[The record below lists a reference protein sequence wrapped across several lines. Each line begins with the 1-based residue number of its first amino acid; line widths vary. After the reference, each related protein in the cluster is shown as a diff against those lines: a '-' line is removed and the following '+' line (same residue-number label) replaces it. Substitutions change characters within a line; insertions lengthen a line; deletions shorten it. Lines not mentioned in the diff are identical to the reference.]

1 MRQKVLQDIHLI
13 EHASDRLK
21 YNNDFISEAIRKDGL
36 CLRLIPEQA
45 NNVQVV
51 RYAIEQNPAAIQYA
65 STDLQ
70 TIYMSYQ
77 QFLHSSTLQNAR
89 FKISIQTFDSPGI
102 EQGFINTYTNTDKL
116 KYLDPQLFTHYKILP
131 NIVSSLHTL
140 PGKVMIRVCPVI
152 WDLLAWHKQRV
163 ITGNSDNATIR
174 EKNEGEQ
181 SKESLTT
188 AFVYLHKML
197 CFRHTTIDTLEV
209 LKLLPKKDTPK
220 RLAIE
225 KALERT
231 VNAVY
236 FEIESDDWVQWAT
249 ADKDLHQSIIDNTRS
264 GSSTVYAATTIAYQY
279 FFGNIEK
286 DTKQAIF
293 ECGWHTISH
302 PLFNHVNTSRDQWA
316 PSIQFFCCKQKPA
329 ITPDNTLLEQLK
341 KYY

>member
-1 MRQKVLQDIHLI
+1 
-13 EHASDRLK
+13 
-21 YNNDFISEAIRKDGL
+21 
-36 CLRLIPEQA
+36 
-45 NNVQVV
+45 
-51 RYAIEQNPAAIQYA
+51 
-65 STDLQ
+65 
-70 TIYMSYQ
+70 
-77 QFLHSSTLQNAR
+77 
-89 FKISIQTFDSPGI
+89 
-102 EQGFINTYTNTDKL
+102 
-116 KYLDPQLFTHYKILP
+116 
-131 NIVSSLHTL
+131 
-140 PGKVMIRVCPVI
+140 MIRVCPVI

-249 ADKDLHQSIIDNTRS
+249 AYKDLHQSIIDNTRS
-264 GSSTVYAATTIAYQY
+264 VSSTVYAATTIAYQY

-293 ECGWHTISH
+293 EWVVHHI
-302 PLFNHVNTSRDQWA
+302 TSTVQ
-316 PSIQFFCCKQKPA
+316 PC
-329 ITPDNTLLEQLK
+329 
-341 KYY
+341 